1 LFSSSSLAEI
11 QRGLHQPASGDE
23 ATEAREALSA
33 LSRLRPVA
41 GVSADRTVVAVSTDS
56 VATSF
61 ASLAERMRSDPGSR
75 VAGIGADAASK
86 AALAGMVSGLGLDGK
101 VPYRVYPSGADAS
114 LALASGDVDLV
125 VAPRS
130 QTLAERR
137 RGEIRL
143 LDTASGAPPGV
154 AGTLPG
160 SSPEGAGASLPPVWS
175 MLLAPPSIDDEVRRA
190 LARRVGRALEHRA
203 WRRYARSHGI
213 ARLRAGAGGLERFL
227 AREPRRAGWV
237 AAMAARVPE
246 QHRDIP

>member
-1 LFSSSSLAEI
+1 
-11 QRGLHQPASGDE
+11 
-23 ATEAREALSA
+23 
-33 LSRLRPVA
+33 
-41 GVSADRTVVAVSTDS
+41 
-56 VATSF
+56 
-61 ASLAERMRSDPGSR
+61 MRSDPRSR

-143 LDTASGAPPGV
+143 LDTASGAPP
-154 AGTLPG
+154 
-160 SSPEGAGASLPPVWS
+160 PPVWS

-227 AREPRRAGWV
+227 AGKRRRAGWV